1 MAGPEPRTPS
11 TATVLVADGEVLVR
25 HALADYL
32 RRCGYEVIEAAS
44 SDEALTVL
52 AEPGLAIGAVICD
65 VTIGGSL
72 SGFALAAWARA
83 SRPGLQV
90 LLAGNVEKAADAAAG
105 LCDEGPALARPYDPQ
120 LVVDRIKRLLAT
132 RDRQG

>member
-1 MAGPEPRTPS
+1 MAGTEPRAPS

-52 AEPGLAIGAVICD
+52 A

-120 LVVDRIKRLLAT
+120 LVVDRIKRLLAA
-132 RDRQG
+132 RDRRG